1 MSEITW
7 TPVTVKL
14 GALVPWERN
23 PKRMSKAA
31 AERLLANWQDLGQWQ
46 TLAIG
51 PHGEVYD
58 GHQRLSALLRVY
70 GKDYAVQALQASRA
84 LTDDERARLVIEGS
98 ASAVGSFDWD
108 ALSGWDAGALQGFGF
123 DGDLLAAWNDQAA
136 NLRELLESEKPE
148 PPADPGPQ
156 LDRAEELREKW
167 GVETGQLWRLG
178 EHRLICGIVYQ
189 AARLMLYKTA
199 NMIWPCSIR
208 LTRWMLI
215 NRQNVSCIVWILPR
229 TFSCLV
235 V

>member
-7 TPVTVKL
+7 TPTTVEL

-136 NLRELLESEKPE
+136 NLRELLESEI
-148 PPADPGPQ
+148 
-156 LDRAEELREKW
+156 AEEEISEERIEIKPREMAR
-167 GVETGQLWRLG
+167 VLVSVPVDNALDARDILNQLS
-178 EHRLICGIVYQ
+178 GINGIEIIYG
-189 AARLMLYKTA
+189 A
-199 NMIWPCSIR
+199 N
-208 LTRWMLI
+208 
-215 NRQNVSCIVWILPR
+215 
-229 TFSCLV
+229 
-235 V
+235 